1 MIGKNHQGILVT
13 VAESKSRFVLAG
25 QLHSKH
31 SEGMTK
37 KISSLLHPHKHKYSP
52 VTCDNGKESGRPDPS
67 IRTGS
72 RYLFRTPLP
81 FLGAGIK

>member
-37 KISSLLHPHKHKYSP
+37 KISSLLHPHKHKYYT
-52 VTCDNGKESGRPDPS
+52 VTCDNGKESAAHGTIDQNWKQIS
-67 IRTGS
+67 ISHTPAIPGS
-72 RYLFRTPLP
+72 
-81 FLGAGIK
+81 GD